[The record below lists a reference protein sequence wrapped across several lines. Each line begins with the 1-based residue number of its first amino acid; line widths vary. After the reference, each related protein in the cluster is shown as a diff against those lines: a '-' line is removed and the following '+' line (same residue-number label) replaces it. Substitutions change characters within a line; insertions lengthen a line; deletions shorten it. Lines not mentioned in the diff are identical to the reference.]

1 MSRRERAARQRAF
14 VLASLLGVSMVAASQ
29 SPRGIAV
36 VYPDVEEPYR
46 RVFTKMLEGIEAQ
59 AKGPVTSVAIGNS
72 QNPQDVANELRR
84 QDVRVVIALGRNGVK
99 VASNL
104 ERNVVVLIG
113 GVVSVPEAG
122 TRNFVV
128 SSLAPDPALLFSRLQ
143 GFTQALRRVFVVY
156 DPAQND
162 WLVRLARQAAAAR
175 GIELMAF
182 EAADL
187 KAAMVHYQTIV
198 ATMAPGRDALWLPMD
213 TTTVQEAT
221 VLPLVLQEAWNR
233 NLTVFSSNVAHV
245 RRGALFALYPDNLEV
260 GRSLAD
266 SALGYLSTG
275 NPATPGT
282 APLKAALLAVN
293 VRTAAHLGIDIAR
306 HQAAFDLVFP
316 ER

>member
-1 MSRRERAARQRAF
+1 MSRRERAARRRAF
-14 VLASLLGVSMVAASQ
+14 VLASLLGFSMVAASQ

-46 RVFTKMLEGIEAQ
+46 RVFAKMLEGIEAQ
-59 AKGPVTSVAIGNS
+59 AKGPVTSLAIGSS
-72 QNPQDVANELRR
+72 QNPQEVANELRR
-84 QDVRVVIALGRNGVK
+84 QDVKVLIALGRNGVK
-99 VASNL
+99 VASSL

-175 GIELMAF
+175 GIELVAY

-198 ATMAPGRDALWLPMD
+198 AAMAPGRDALWLPMD

-275 NPATPGT
+275 NPATPGM
-282 APLKAALLAVN
+282 APLKTALLAVN
-293 VRTAAHLGIDIAR
+293 VRTAAHLGIDVAR
-306 HQAAFDLVFP
+306 HQATFDLVFP